1 MIRRAALLAVLL
13 LAAAPHAGAR
23 AALSCPTPTPPAVA
37 VSVEAGAPAID
48 NTLTQ
53 PALQQVAGTMPHGDL
68 ALGYYRANLEVR
80 WRTFTAWRSAG
91 TEACHWIERVA
102 IEIALVDRKIYI
114 IRERRPGSCPYD
126 SVLGHERKHQA
137 VDDAVVAEYRPLLVR
152 AAERAVA
159 GLPPPTPD
167 SIDRGDAVEARL
179 TGTVETALQSIV
191 KAMLAVRAARQA
203 AVDTP
208 AEYRRNGA
216 ACG

>member
-1 MIRRAALLAVLL
+1 MMRRAALLAVLL
-13 LAAAPHAGAR
+13 LAAAPHGGAR

-53 PALQQVAGTMPHGDL
+53 PALQKLAGKMHHRGR
-68 ALGYYRANLEVR
+68 ALGLYRADVKVR
-80 WRTFTAWRSAG
+80 WRTITAWRSAG

-114 IRERRPGSCPYD
+114 IRVRHPGSCPYE
-126 SVLGHERKHQA
+126 SVLAHERKHQA
-137 VDDAVVAEYRPLLVR
+137 VDDAVVAEYRPLLAR
-152 AAERAVA
+152 AAERALA

-179 TGTVETALQSIV
+179 TGTVDTALKNAV
-191 KAMLAVRAARQA
+191 EAMLAARAARQA

-208 AEYRRNGA
+208 AEYRRIGA